1 MPSGRMIAGT
11 LIALTV
17 VAVFI
22 GPLSSVTEG
31 NTGDVEFDQSVTGDT
46 SQYVE
51 VEGVYEIT
59 GNYSVELSDGTSL
72 TEGTDYEIN
81 QTDGTILAID
91 STNVNDGDTLVVK
104 GEYSA
109 TDGTTTTVATL
120 VPLFAALL
128 ILTTIAVRVQR
139 MM

>member
-22 GPLSSVTEG
+22 GPLASVTEG
-31 NTGDVEFDQSVTGDT
+31 NTGDVN
-46 SQYVE
+46 QYVE
-51 VEGVYEIT
+51 IEGVYEIT

-72 TEGTDYEIN
+72 SEGTDYEIN
-81 QTDGTILAID
+81 QTDGKILAID
-91 STNVNDGDTLVVK
+91 STNVNDGDTLNVK

-109 TDGTTTTVATL
+109 TGGTTTTVATL